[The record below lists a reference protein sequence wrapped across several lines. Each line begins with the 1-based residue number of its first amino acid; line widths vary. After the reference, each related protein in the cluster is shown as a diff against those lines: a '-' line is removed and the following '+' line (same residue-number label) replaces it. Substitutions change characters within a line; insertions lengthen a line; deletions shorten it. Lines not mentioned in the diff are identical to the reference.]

1 MSFEKIPALLEQ
13 LVSLVT
19 ETNKLLTE
27 QKALLDT
34 PLRQT
39 HVIDASLST
48 LPTPTISA
56 QTEGRPLTAAE
67 APAALHGIANVGNAH
82 SPVENQ
88 PTQDAPAPAPAPAD
102 PPGSGPAQ
110 VPAGQAAAA
119 DMEGLP
125 AAAGGSV
132 PPPAAVEPA
141 VSPAAT
147 GHALVNAED
156 WLDFVASSG
165 LSGPARELAANCAFT
180 GHGQG
185 VLRLVLA
192 DGFDYLQT
200 DRSLE
205 QLGQALA
212 DHLGQRPRI
221 VLGSGQTQAE
231 TLHARQE
238 REREERQTAAQTAF
252 SANPYVREL
261 VEQQGARLV
270 PDTIRPYQE

>member
-1 MSFEKIPALLEQ
+1 MPAQ
-13 LVSLVT
+13 
-19 ETNKLLTE
+19 
-27 QKALLDT
+27 A
-34 PLRQT
+34 
-39 HVIDASLST
+39 DAH
-48 LPTPTISA
+48 
-56 QTEGRPLTAAE
+56 
-67 APAALHGIANVGNAH
+67 AP
-82 SPVENQ
+82 
-88 PTQDAPAPAPAPAD
+88 APAPAPAPAD

-147 GHALVNAED
+147 VRALVNAED